1 MTEETQHNNEAPPP
15 ILKKWSRLY
24 WAVMI
29 NLAAWL
35 LMFFI
40 FRRIFE

>member
-1 MTEETQHNNEAPPP
+1 MEENVNQIENPP

-29 NLAAWL
+29 NLILWL
-35 LMFFI
+35 SAFYV

>member
-1 MTEETQHNNEAPPP
+1 MKNNSKIDSPP

-29 NLAAWL
+29 NLVLWL
-35 LMFFI
+35 LIFLI
-40 FRRIFE
+40 FRKVFE

>member
-1 MTEETQHNNEAPPP
+1 MEKNYTEIESPP

-29 NLAAWL
+29 NLVSWL
-35 LMFFI
+35 LVFYA
-40 FRRIFE
+40 FRKVFE

>member
-1 MTEETQHNNEAPPP
+1 MEEEKNQIENPP

-24 WAVMI
+24 WAVML
-29 NLAAWL
+29 NLVFWL
-35 LMFFI
+35 FAFFI

>member
-1 MTEETQHNNEAPPP
+1 MMEENQNQIEGPP

-24 WAVMI
+24 WIVML
-29 NLAAWL
+29 NLVFWL
-35 LMFFI
+35 TSFFI

>member
-1 MTEETQHNNEAPPP
+1 MIDKTENEIESPP

-29 NLAAWL
+29 NLVGWL
-35 LMFFI
+35 LIFFI
-40 FRRIFE
+40 FRKVFE

>member
-1 MTEETQHNNEAPPP
+1 MIEKTEHEIESPP

-29 NLAAWL
+29 NLIGWL
-35 LMFFI
+35 LIFFI
-40 FRRIFE
+40 FRKVFE